1 MSGVAV
7 HDCVGALL
15 VRNGELLLG
24 RRAAGRDWLAGAWD
38 VFGGH
43 IEPGETEQQALSR
56 ELQEELGIVATRML
70 RLETLSG
77 DAPEPW
83 RLCLY
88 AVTAWSGEPC
98 NRQPEEHAQLRWCP
112 LADAQQRLRT
122 AHPDFARVLARAA
135 AIDDGG

>member
-1 MSGVAV
+1 MSDAGM
-7 HDCVGALL
+7 HDCVGAVL
-15 VRNGELLLG
+15 VRNRELLLG
-24 RRAAGRDWLAGAWD
+24 RRAAGRDWLADAWD

-70 RLETLSG
+70 RLDTLSG

-83 RLCLY
+83 RLHLY
-88 AVTAWSGEPC
+88 AVTAWSGEPR
-98 NRQPEEHAQLRWCP
+98 NRQPEEHAFVRWCP
-112 LADAQQRLRT
+112 LADAQQRLRA

-135 AIDDGG
+135 AIGDGG